1 MVTLWAITRVPP
13 GVGRASGHTV
23 APMTEPVDVQAPPLV
38 PVTEPR
44 DGTPPVVATAAD
56 LEAAVRS
63 LVAGH
68 GTVAADAERASG
80 YRYGQRTYL
89 VQLRREGA
97 GTVLIDPIAVGRLD
111 AVNEALAGTE
121 WVLHAANQDLPGFH
135 DLGLQPDRLFDT
147 ELAARLLGR
156 EKVGLGAL
164 IAEELGLALAK
175 EHSAADW
182 SERPLPEDWLRY
194 AALDVE
200 FLVELRDRLA
210 AELAQA
216 GKLEWAEQEFEAV
229 RLAPDPEPRVDPWRR
244 TSGMHAVRGGQGIA
258 VVRELWE
265 ARDALARKRDRAPG
279 RVLPDR
285 AIVAAARA
293 LPRSERDLVAL
304 PEFSGRGTRRN
315 SGYWWAAVERALT
328 LRPEDYPPR
337 RLPSSTSTPPPPR
350 AWPEKDPDAAARLD
364 AVRAAVRAL
373 AEEHHVPQENLLAPA
388 IQRQIAWTPPPTTDE
403 ASVRAALTDQGARP
417 WQVDL
422 TAAPLAA
429 ALGAV

>member
-1 MVTLWAITRVPP
+1 
-13 GVGRASGHTV
+13 
-23 APMTEPVDVQAPPLV
+23 MTEPVDVETPHLV
-38 PVTEPR
+38 PVTEPHE
-44 DGTPPVVATAAD
+44 GTPPVIETDAGLA
-56 LEAAVRS
+56 AAVEALAS
-63 LVAGH
+63 
-68 GTVAADAERASG
+68 GTGPVAADAERASG

-111 AVNEALAGTE
+111 AVNEALAGQE

-156 EKVGLGAL
+156 PKVGLGAL
-164 IAEELGLALAK
+164 IAEELGFALAK

-210 AELAQA
+210 AELQAA

-229 RLAPDPEPRVDPWRR
+229 RLAPAPEPRVDPWRR
-244 TSGMHAVRGGQGIA
+244 TSGMHAIRGGQGVA
-258 VVRELWE
+258 VVRELWQ
-265 ARDALARKRDRAPG
+265 ARDELARKRDRAPG

-285 AIVAAARA
+285 AIVAAAQA

-304 PEFSGRGTRRN
+304 PEFAGKGTRRS
-315 SGYWWAAVERALT
+315 SGYWWAAVERALA

-337 RLPSSTSTPPPPR
+337 RLPVSTGTPPPPR
-350 AWPEKDPDAAARLD
+350 AWPEKDPAAAARLD

-373 AEEHHVPQENLLAPA
+373 GEEHHVPQENLLAPA
-388 IQRQIAWTPPPTTDE
+388 VQRQLAWTPPRTVDE
-403 ASVRAALTDQGARP
+403 PSVRAALADQGARP

-422 TAAPLAA
+422 TAGPLTA
-429 ALGAV
+429 ALATA

>member
-1 MVTLWAITRVPP
+1 
-13 GVGRASGHTV
+13 
-23 APMTEPVDVQAPPLV
+23 MTEPVDVETPHLV
-38 PVTEPR
+38 PVTEPHE
-44 DGTPPVVATAAD
+44 GTPPVIETAAD
-56 LEAAVRS
+56 LAVAVEALAS
-63 LVAGH
+63 GAGP
-68 GTVAADAERASG
+68 VAADAERASG

-97 GTVLIDPIAVGRLD
+97 GTVLIDPIAVGQLD
-111 AVNEALAGTE
+111 SVDEALSGQE

-135 DLGLQPDRLFDT
+135 DLGLQPARLFDT

-156 EKVGLGAL
+156 PKVGLGAL
-164 IAEELGLALAK
+164 IAEELGFSLAK

-210 AELAQA
+210 AELRQA

-229 RLAPDPEPRVDPWRR
+229 RLAPAPEPRVDPWRR
-244 TSGMHAVRGGQGIA
+244 TSGMHAIRGGQGVA
-258 VVRELWE
+258 VVRELWQ
-265 ARDALARKRDRAPG
+265 ARDELARKRDRAPG

-285 AIVAAARA
+285 AIVAAAQA

-304 PEFSGRGTRRN
+304 PEFSGKGTRRS
-315 SGYWWAAVERALT
+315 SGYWWAAVERALA

-337 RLPSSTSTPPPPR
+337 RLPVSTGTPPPPR
-350 AWPEKDPDAAARLD
+350 AWPDKDPAAAARLD
-364 AVRAAVRAL
+364 AVRAAVRDL
-373 AEEHHVPQENLLAPA
+373 AEEHHMPQENLLAPA
-388 IQRQIAWTPPPTTDE
+388 AQRQLAWTPPRIVDE

-422 TAAPLAA
+422 TAGVLTA
-429 ALGAV
+429 ALATA

>member
-1 MVTLWAITRVPP
+1 
-13 GVGRASGHTV
+13 
-23 APMTEPVDVQAPPLV
+23 MTEPVDIETPPLV

-44 DGTPPVVATAAD
+44 DGTPPVIATAAD
-56 LEAAVRS
+56 LTAAVRD
-63 LVAGH
+63 LAAGT
-68 GTVAADAERASG
+68 GPVAADAERASG

-89 VQLRREGA
+89 VQLRRDGV
-97 GTVLIDPIAVGRLD
+97 GTLLIDPIAVGRLD
-111 AVNEALAGTE
+111 AVNEALAGEE

-135 DLGLQPDRLFDT
+135 DLGLHPDRIFDT
-147 ELAARLLGR
+147 ELAGRLLGR

-164 IAEELGLALAK
+164 IAQELGYALAK

-182 SERPLPEDWLRY
+182 SERPLPQEWLRY

-210 AELAQA
+210 ADLAAA
-216 GKLEWAEQEFEAV
+216 GKLEWAHQEFEAV
-229 RLAPDPEPRVDPWRR
+229 RLAPEPEPRVDPWRR
-244 TSGMHAVRGGQGIA
+244 TSGMHAVRGGQGVA

-293 LPRSERDLVAL
+293 LPRSERELVAL
-304 PEFSGRGTRRN
+304 PEFSGKGTRRN
-315 SGYWWAAVERALT
+315 SAYWWAAVERALA

-337 RLPSSTSTPPPPR
+337 RLPVSTGTPPPPR
-350 AWPEKDPDAAARLD
+350 AWPEKDPEAAARLE
-364 AVRAAVRAL
+364 AVRAVVRGL
-373 AEEHHVPQENLLAPA
+373 AEEHTVPQENLLAPA
-388 IQRQIAWTPPPTTDE
+388 TQRQLAWTPPRVVDE
-403 ASVRAALTDQGARP
+403 PSVRAFLAEQGARP

-422 TAAPLAA
+422 TAEPLATA
-429 ALGAV
+429 IASA